1 MLSFLTG
8 LVLSLVAIYLLM
20 IIFSGAFFMYWFC
33 KGAEQDKEVQ

>member
-20 IIFSGAFFMYWFC
+20 IIFSGVFFMYWFC